1 MYVSLIWPG
10 SGAAAVLHE
19 RAGEDHPLQPAETE
33 RAAVPSQPI
42 SPLRG
47 STQRGH
53 LQRELPQRKAQ
64 QLSPNRCHRWYVEI
78 DAFQEMIDY
87 FNQYYQSLI

>member
-1 MYVSLIWPG
+1 MIITQTG
-10 SGAAAVLHE
+10 SGAAAVLYE
-19 RAGEDHPLQPAETE
+19 RAREDHPLQPSEAE

-53 LQRELPQRKAQ
+53 LQRQLPQCKAQ
-64 QLSPNRCHRWYVEI
+64 QFSSNRCHCWYMDI
-78 DAFQEMIDY
+78 NAFQ
-87 FNQYYQSLI
+87 